1 MSGSCRH
8 QSLMTVP
15 TMNFGFKIAT
25 KRPWRRKD
33 PPKKINQFRMSRA
46 VNFPMSTPH
55 NIQSRKKFKT
65 GVKIIQLIQKGLAE
79 IGNFFCKI
87 VAEKFGQFPESA

>member
-79 IGNFFCKI
+79 VDKIFWKI